1 MRLSR
6 YEDQTMTAG
15 RAIRRAPL
23 FVAGT
28 VAGFAG
34 LIAWHAVDAG
44 TPVTGRAGRQ
54 RGGRAVQASR
64 DGRDGR
70 RPAARG
76 PPRHELAARPGR
88 PMPCARPEGPA

>member
-28 VAGFAG
+28 VAGFVG
-34 LIAWHAVDAG
+34 LIAWHAV
-44 TPVTGRAGRQ
+44 TP
-54 RGGRAVQASR
+54 
-64 DGRDGR
+64 GR
-70 RPAARG
+70 R
-76 PPRHELAARPGR
+76 
-88 PMPCARPEGPA
+88 